1 MIRETLPN
9 NLKEYYGELEG
20 KELPEVEVL
29 QVKNFLLFKIYLY
42 RLPDMYKVNG
52 KDNPIYVY
60 YFSVGKKRPT
70 VQVTDI
76 LGGTM
81 KYDEVKK
88 KANTNYPIAFI
99 NAIVCVL
106 FKRWNAFTVCT
117 DNKGMFNDGDTPENF
132 QLSLKNVVYNNL
144 QTLRFIKTLPTTDTE
159 HIYSIGVSLGALVMS
174 GVYGIEDSYKKAVI
188 ILCGYPLVDIIVTS
202 GEGMVLHFY
211 YRMVGLSDTNLD
223 IELRE
228 KLAQEHIKEAIQ
240 NSNEV
245 YKYIP
250 KNSIMQISVNRNDTS
265 ICSYTQDNFATLVE
279 PKERVI
285 IYYRGW
291 IGKIHKIFKNGH
303 YQTLLYYPYLMYRTI
318 KFLSKN

>member
-1 MIRETLPN
+1 MIRNTLPC
-9 NLKEYYGELEG
+9 NLKEYYGEIEG
-20 KELPEVEVL
+20 KELPKEELL
-29 QVKNFLLFKIYLY
+29 QVKNFWLFKICLY

-52 KDNPIYVY
+52 KDNPIYIY

-99 NAIVCVL
+99 NAIICVL

-144 QTLRFIKTLPTTDTE
+144 QTLKFIKTLSTTDTE
-159 HIYSIGVSLGALVMS
+159 HIYSIGVSLGALVMA

-188 ILCGYPLVDIIVTS
+188 ILCGYPLEEIIATS
-202 GEGMVLHFY
+202 DEGMVRNFY
-211 YRMVGLSDTNLD
+211 VRMTNIYGSGGLQTTM
-223 IELRE
+223 IRV
-228 KLAQEHIKEAIQ
+228 AIV

-245 YKYIP
+245 YEYIP
-250 KNSIMQISVNRNDTS
+250 KNSIMQIRMNRNDTS
-265 ICSYTQDNFATLVE
+265 IYSYTQESFYILTQ
-279 PKERVI
+279 PKEEVYL
-285 IYYRGW
+285 YYRKW
-291 IGKIHKIFKNGH
+291 LGKIHKIFKNGH

-318 KFLSKN
+318 KFLSKE

>member
-1 MIRETLPN
+1 MIRNTLPN
-9 NLKEYYGELEG
+9 NLKEYYGEIEG

-29 QVKNFLLFKIYLY
+29 QIKNFFLFKLTLY

-52 KDNPIYVY
+52 KDNPIYFY

-81 KYDEVKK
+81 KYDEIKK

-144 QTLRFIKTLPTTDTE
+144 QTLKFIKTLPTTDTE

-188 ILCGYPLVDIIVTS
+188 ILCGNPLFEIIKTS
-202 GEGMVLHFY
+202 DEGMVRNFWTRMTTLYGNSFDAG
-211 YRMVGLSDTNLD
+211 YRLEIAT
-223 IELRE
+223 R
-228 KLAQEHIKEAIQ
+228 
-240 NSNEV
+240 NSNDV
-245 YKYIP
+245 FYYIP
-250 KNSIMQISVNRNDTS
+250 KNTILQIKVDREDTS
-265 ICSYTQDNFATLVE
+265 IANYTQNWFSDLVQ
-279 PKERVI
+279 PKETI
-285 IYYRGW
+285 IIKYRKWLGR
-291 IGKIHKIFKNGH
+291 IHKIFKNGH

-318 KFLSKN
+318 KFLSKE

>member
-1 MIRETLPN
+1 MIRNTLPC
-9 NLKEYYGELEG
+9 NLKEYYGEIEG
-20 KELPEVEVL
+20 KELPKEELL
-29 QVKNFLLFKIYLY
+29 QVKNFWLFKICLY

-52 KDNPIYVY
+52 KDNPIYIY

-99 NAIVCVL
+99 NAIICVL

-144 QTLRFIKTLPTTDTE
+144 QTLKFIKTLSTTDTE

-188 ILCGYPLVDIIVTS
+188 ILCGYPLEEIIATS
-202 GEGMVLHFY
+202 DEGMVRNFY
-211 YRMVGLSDTNLD
+211 VRMTTLYGNSFDAGYRLEIAT
-223 IELRE
+223 R
-228 KLAQEHIKEAIQ
+228 
-240 NSNEV
+240 NSNDV
-245 YKYIP
+245 FYYIP
-250 KNSIMQISVNRNDTS
+250 KNTILQIKVDREDTS
-265 ICSYTQDNFATLVE
+265 IANYTQNWFSDLVQS
-279 PKERVI
+279 KETI
-285 IYYRGW
+285 IIKYRKWLGR
-291 IGKIHKIFKNGH
+291 IHKIFKNGH

-318 KFLSKN
+318 KFLSKE